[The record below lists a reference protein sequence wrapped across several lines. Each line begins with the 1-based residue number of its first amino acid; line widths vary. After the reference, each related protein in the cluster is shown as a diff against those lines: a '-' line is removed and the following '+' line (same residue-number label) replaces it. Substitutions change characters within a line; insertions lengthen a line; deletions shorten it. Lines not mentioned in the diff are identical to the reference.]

1 VPRVALFPN
10 KKRRNGIW
18 WWVISIKFSS
28 LFRGETYLL
37 MARAEIGTAKYQ
49 AKKLKAS
56 GLQQLKYYC
65 QLCHKQCRDANGY
78 KNHLLSPSHKGRVE
92 DMEQKGTK
100 KVTEDFSRQF
110 LNAFM
115 TLLRISHGN
124 KSVDANKF
132 YQEYISNDRDHV
144 HMNSTKWSSL
154 TLFVQYLGKNSYVRV
169 EQPGDDE
176 NDHSLMISYIDHSD
190 QKSVLVKRQQLMKN
204 DEEQSMRFLS
214 QQIEAGR
221 NEKHIHKENDS
232 VHEVKEIP
240 KEGIKVQLRPKM
252 SEKKKTAAAFNS
264 EESEDSEDEAKQK
277 KTNIGQISKKLLGR

>member
-1 VPRVALFPN
+1 MPLLPN

-18 WWVISIKFSS
+18 WWVISIISS
-28 LFRGETYLL
+28 LFRGEVYLRF

-56 GLQQLKYYC
+56 GLQQLKFYC

-115 TLLRISHGN
+115 TLLRISHGS

-154 TLFVQYLGKNSYVRV
+154 TLFVKYLGKNSYVRV
-169 EQPGDDE
+169 EQTGDDE
-176 NDHSLMISYIDHSD
+176 NGHSLMISYIDHSD
-190 QKSVLVKRQQLMKN
+190 QKSVLEKRQQLMKN

-221 NEKHIHKENDS
+221 NEKHINEENDS
-232 VHEVKEIP
+232 IQEVRELP
-240 KEGIKVQLRPKM
+240 KEGIKVQIRPRM
-252 SEKKKTAAAFNS
+252 SEKKKTAAAFGDS
-264 EESEDSEDEAKQK
+264 ESEDSDNEAKQK
-277 KTNIGQISKKLLGR
+277 KKTNIAHISKKILGR